1 MGWIGLRRKTDNDDG
16 SGSNGGEEKAWHIY
30 NLQFSAFTKCAN
42 KHVRSVLQHTIEK
55 LSCKCISTES
65 NGLRRISNISLV
77 FLMYSIHID
86 IFTKL
91 FQKTFL
97 THLRI
102 VPRRFWRFV
111 DFNVLCHLIVL
122 TDRFWKLRER
132 ACIHISDG
140 MYANNG
146 DVHIRC
152 VYTENPWK
160 LVTICQMSW
169 NLILVNLRYVVAT
182 SFDDNS
188 PVKNANRNTT
198 LYLTLSLRVCVMVV
212 NFHLD
217 STCLVATKRIA
228 INTVTVISTLMPMI
242 VCVSV
247 CACVSVWG
255 NRIQFMFMLWLRTMC
270 KIKNYNHHAS
280 KHGKPFICC
289 CKFKFIQTFRSLVNY
304 LDAFPHL

>member
-1 MGWIGLRRKTDNDDG
+1 MGWIGLRRKTDNGTGNDDDG
-16 SGSNGGEEKAWHIY
+16 SSSNGGVAKPWHIY

-42 KHVRSVLQHTIEK
+42 KHVRSVLQHIIEK

-65 NGLRRISNISLV
+65 NGLRRISNMSLV

-122 TDRFWKLRER
+122 TDRFWKVRER

-152 VYTENPWK
+152 LYGKPVKTRYNLSNELKFNFSEF
-160 LVTICQMSW
+160 TICGRNFVWWQFTSEKCKSHH
-169 NLILVNLRYVVAT
+169 YVVSHSISPRMCYGCEF
-182 SFDDNS
+182 SFRFNMFSGNKTHCNKHCHSHFNS
-188 PVKNANRNTT
+188 NALDCMRICMCMCSRQS
-198 LYLTLSLRVCVMVV
+198 YSVHVHVV
-212 NFHLD
+212 VEND
-217 STCLVATKRIA
+217 V
-228 INTVTVISTLMPMI
+228 
-242 VCVSV
+242 
-247 CACVSVWG
+247 
-255 NRIQFMFMLWLRTMC
+255 
-270 KIKNYNHHAS
+270 
-280 KHGKPFICC
+280 
-289 CKFKFIQTFRSLVNY
+289 
-304 LDAFPHL
+304 